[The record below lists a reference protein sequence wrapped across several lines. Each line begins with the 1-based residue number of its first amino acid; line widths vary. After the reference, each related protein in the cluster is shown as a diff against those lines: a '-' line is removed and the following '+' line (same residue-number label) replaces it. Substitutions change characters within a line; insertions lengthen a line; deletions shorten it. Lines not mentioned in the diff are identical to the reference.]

1 MLGFGVWFLVSA
13 LSATPACIPAR
24 SQHIRRSRCPMHLH
38 HCLPSPHINEEFK
51 TRGLLPYLLL
61 GVVKGSSAKT
71 HRGQGEALKMNE
83 DVTQSLI
90 PPASPQLSTA
100 VQYNQISSLTLFYH
114 SPLSRCKRRL
124 LSGCQA
130 ALFCA
135 CNTTLREQK
144 SIAAVAPSPV
154 RS

>member
-1 MLGFGVWFLVSA
+1 
-13 LSATPACIPAR
+13 
-24 SQHIRRSRCPMHLH
+24 MHLH

-61 GVVKGSSAKT
+61 GVVKGSSANT

-114 SPLSRCKRRL
+114 SPLSPLQKEAAQR
-124 LSGCQA
+124 LSG
-130 ALFCA
+130 
-135 CNTTLREQK
+135 
-144 SIAAVAPSPV
+144 SPV
-154 RS
+154 LRV